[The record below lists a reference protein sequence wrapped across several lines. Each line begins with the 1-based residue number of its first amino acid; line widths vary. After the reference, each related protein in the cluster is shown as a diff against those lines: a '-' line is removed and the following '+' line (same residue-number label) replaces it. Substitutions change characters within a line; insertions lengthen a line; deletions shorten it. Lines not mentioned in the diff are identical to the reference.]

1 MNHREIKK
9 MRPMTFNKSFEINHR
24 YQYQLILWTL
34 TFAQVI
40 FIGACSSLKAT
51 SALDQ
56 KKAIEAT
63 QEANIDHVV
72 PKSFQ
77 EAEKVEKNGPMNL
90 GVYSPLG
97 TSTSMT
103 SNNTSTQS
111 TQNTPALAI
120 PFVVL
125 QSAVVDNTPKNG
137 IPVNIAKLTKE
148 KNWTEA
154 LKAIDLETKKN
165 PRNVQLLFI
174 QSRIYIELGQLE
186 NARIAL
192 TNFIEKYPDIPE
204 PYNNLA
210 VLYASAGKL
219 DIARENLE
227 MSIKLAPNYAI
238 ALQNL
243 GDIYTLTAASYY
255 DKAYQQ
261 DRRLKDADKKRK
273 LAQAITTN
281 Q

>member
-1 MNHREIKK
+1 MNHREIRK
-9 MRPMTFNKSFEINHR
+9 MPLITFNESFRKNYRYR
-24 YQYQLILWTL
+24 YQWFLWAL
-34 TFAQVI
+34 TFVQVI
-40 FIGACSSLKAT
+40 FIVACTSLKPT
-51 SALDQ
+51 SNLDQ

-77 EAEKVEKNGPMNL
+77 EAEKVGKNGPMNL

-154 LKAIDLETKKN
+154 LKAIDVEMKKN

-186 NARIAL
+186 NARVAL
-192 TNFIEKYPDIPE
+192 SNFIEKYPDIPE

-219 DIARENLE
+219 DVARENLE